1 MGASLVAMIRSVI
14 VYDFDRERRAVPP
27 AKTDAPLLVDAD
39 AVLARPIATQ
49 LLQPIPWRHT
59 EFLEGKCRVEEQE
72 LTTHDAVER

>member
-1 MGASLVAMIRSVI
+1 MIRSVI
-14 VYDFDRERRAVPP
+14 VYDFDRERRAVSP

-59 EFLEGKCRVEEQE
+59 EFFEGKCRVEEQE
-72 LTTHDAVER
+72 LTTHDAVKR

>member
-1 MGASLVAMIRSVI
+1 MIRLVI

-27 AKTDAPLLVDAD
+27 AKADAPLLVDAY

-72 LTTHDAVER
+72 LTTHDAMER